1 MDGSTG
7 YYAKCSKSGREK
19 QILCGFTYVE
29 SIKETNEQIKQN
41 KTEQKETQRN
51 RDQTDGHKDG
61 GAGRREKRRKRQSM
75 TLCCACPVN
84 RGLALE
90 SVGPSRWHV

>member
-29 SIKETNEQIKQN
+29 SIKETNEQTKQN
-41 KTEQKETQRN
+41 RTKRDSKKQRPN
-51 RDQTDGHKDG
+51 GWSQ
-61 GAGRREKRRKRQSM
+61 GRRGGEKGEKEEE
-75 TLCCACPVN
+75 TVN
-84 RGLALE
+84 DIVLRL
-90 SVGPSRWHV
+90 PS